1 MKFSGAVT
9 LFVSALVM
17 LASPVAAA
25 KGPKITHKVYFDI
38 KHGDKELGRI
48 VMGLYGGTV
57 PKTVEN
63 FRALCTGKNKD
74 GAELGFSY
82 KGSTFHRV
90 IKQFMIQGGDF
101 TKGDGTGGKSI
112 YGDKFADEN
121 FKLKHTGAGTLS
133 MANAGK
139 DTNGSQFFI
148 TTVTTSWLD
157 GRHVVFGTVMEGMD
171 IVTEIENVK
180 KGPNDKP
187 VDPVVIAD
195 SGELKIELEVDE
207 NGNQEVQP
215 PAKKPTTETGTG
227 IETGKETTKEASK
240 EEQYK
245 MLSSPLHYLL
255 VLLVF
260 VVIPVTAFV
269 LLGGMRL
276 VRRVLGR
283 DIKGKGRERDSRT
296 RGRWP
301 PCRRRRKIK
310 KSWTRSVKGCWCRW
324 MSWRKRPPEEMAS
337 PQPAS
342 SRRRT
347 FDYSHQPEQGLQEWA
362 SRIKSIQAEVDQ
374 DEQAEQKR
382 LEQEIA
388 ASRLARAQRRAK
400 QGSRPSPDPE
410 PVKTPESP
418 SKPSSIFGARA
429 TVISPSTPG
438 NTDPDTLPESPT
450 KSVFGSTRTMNPH
463 STPSS
468 AKQTAPMSLAGF
480 MGGRGSGPRLNKPAP
495 QADTHDPALF
505 DQTLR
510 RAGSSAS
517 ASAFQAVGRT
527 SKFGQGAAALPGL
540 GPPPRQPSPALLQ
553 TSHCHAVL
561 TANELGPRNPRALSK
576 DLRQRS
582 INVKSQ
588 LDVQNPAFG
597 HSARPSVFY
606 PHSKCAVQDTYYTHP
621 GSPRHLARTSY
632 QPTPPAQDT
641 NKLPLVTS
649 AAPAFRSTGRGFVGN
664 RVRQADGGVSP
675 PTSLGIS
682 SSQFGEREKPKRAA
696 TGNVHERW
704 QVAIQGQGSSPS
716 TASSPSE
723 VPWKRRS
730 LKEPV
735 PVPGDSKIAGIIKHM
750 TGAQQSSSPA
760 TSPSPQRDVPSFD
773 EFGRKTTPVLAKATP
788 VPVSPTSKFED
799 TKSPIHPK
807 PLNHLTRDRA
817 RKPKKGVQIKEV
829 WKAPETVST
838 TPMGTPPP
846 PPPPPQEYRPPS
858 PFKRLRPA
866 ASQPSMRP
874 PSPIKESSLQRQGT
888 LPRAQASPRATA
900 SSSPAPPSPVRKPAQ
915 LFPAVPRPESPTK
928 DNNLSRAKDI
938 WGERAPIGVKAS
950 NGGHR
955 GSSPGPASRGPNL
968 VGKRALP
975 GMVASPQPQ
984 QRAQTQPFYARP
996 ESPTKPSTPKPISPV
1011 SPPRH
1016 PGPPPSPGRN
1026 KSRATVMELAQA
1038 MSEKQGET
1046 LEEPKLP
1053 PSPRSIPAAARERR
1067 REEKSPAPTPAAT
1080 LSKSQELSVPPAE
1093 PMPVSTSPKT
1103 SPKVSPKPSPDCPPV
1118 PLPVENKVDGSS
1130 MLSELVA
1137 IVQRV
1142 RNEASGLV
1150 LSKVWGWYGK
1160 KAQPGPREEGKL
1172 AELAKQ
1178 YGTSVVPSFQGDE
1191 SQELVDAVGG
1201 QWIVRQ
1207 GSRAHWSP
1215 ENTTM
1220 HCTRQL
1226 GDACFT
1232 DEVDFHVSNLCSAYS
1247 YCVTVLD
1254 AVYVW
1259 YGRGATQPEREA
1271 AAAYGRMIAGP
1282 EKEIEEYEEG
1292 KEDPMF
1298 FVLLGD
1304 DAWANADYWKYRAP
1318 LGKVAYRPRMF
1329 LVDARDKKQP
1339 VSCHIPS
1346 ASKISP
1352 DAVFVLDNTFE
1363 MIVVVGPEARARRTD
1378 ILLAVHIAISIATS
1392 VETKRPFVPPVHLIV
1407 LPSQLPLE
1415 VKVGFFRFV
1424 SDELVN
1430 PAGVY
1435 LHMHLLTLSEAS
1447 EQLSATTWPMSKLQD
1462 PTFLPLGIHPNLLN

>member
-1 MKFSGAVT
+1 
-9 LFVSALVM
+9 
-17 LASPVAAA
+17 
-25 KGPKITHKVYFDI
+25 
-38 KHGDKELGRI
+38 
-48 VMGLYGGTV
+48 
-57 PKTVEN
+57 
-63 FRALCTGKNKD
+63 
-74 GAELGFSY
+74 
-82 KGSTFHRV
+82 
-90 IKQFMIQGGDF
+90 
-101 TKGDGTGGKSI
+101 
-112 YGDKFADEN
+112 
-121 FKLKHTGAGTLS
+121 
-133 MANAGK
+133 
-139 DTNGSQFFI
+139 
-148 TTVTTSWLD
+148 
-157 GRHVVFGTVMEGMD
+157 
-171 IVTEIENVK
+171 
-180 KGPNDKP
+180 
-187 VDPVVIAD
+187 
-195 SGELKIELEVDE
+195 
-207 NGNQEVQP
+207 
-215 PAKKPTTETGTG
+215 
-227 IETGKETTKEASK
+227 
-240 EEQYK
+240 
-245 MLSSPLHYLL
+245 
-255 VLLVF
+255 
-260 VVIPVTAFV
+260 
-269 LLGGMRL
+269 
-276 VRRVLGR
+276 
-283 DIKGKGRERDSRT
+283 
-296 RGRWP
+296 
-301 PCRRRRKIK
+301 
-310 KSWTRSVKGCWCRW
+310 
-324 MSWRKRPPEEMAS
+324 MAS

-400 QGSRPSPDPE
+400 QGSRRLSDIGVSGSAASPDPE

-463 STPSS
+463 STPSN
-468 AKQTAPMSLAGF
+468 AKQIAPMSLPGF
-480 MGGRGSGPRLNKPAP
+480 MGARGSGPRLNKPAP

-540 GPPPRQPSPALLQ
+540 GPPPRQPSPSASADKSL
-553 TSHCHAVL
+553 
-561 TANELGPRNPRALSK
+561 PRSPRSPRFAPPEEQLVVPQHT
-576 DLRQRS
+576 RQRTS
-582 INVKSQ
+582 SWPSKPESPLQGSSPEIKSELTRSKTTAGRPRGKSTSSPNSTSKIQ
-588 LDVQNPAFG
+588 RSDTLPAPAFSTPIRNAPFKTHTTPTQG
-597 HSARPSVFY
+597 SPPTFGLARPI
-606 PHSKCAVQDTYYTHP
+606 
-621 GSPRHLARTSY
+621 

-649 AAPAFRSTGRGFVGN
+649 AAPAFRSTVQASAKELSPSLTRLQGRGFVGN

-1053 PSPRSIPAAARERR
+1053 PSPRSTPAAARERR
-1067 REEKSPAPTPAAT
+1067 RSSYDRYSVITMPPLREEKSPAPTPAAT

-1103 SPKVSPKPSPDCPPV
+1103 SPKVSPKPSPRLSPKPLSPRPSPRPSPRAQPV
-1118 PLPVENKVDGSS
+1118 PLPVENKVDGVFHVDPNMAPIPPFNLQQAISS
-1130 MLSELVA
+1130 NPYTFTFPSNLKRISIDVFSLSNGQAAVVPSYPCLVYESELVA

-1247 YCVTVLD
+1247 YCITVLD

-1271 AAAYGRMIAGP
+1271 AAAYGRMVAGP

>member
-1 MKFSGAVT
+1 
-9 LFVSALVM
+9 
-17 LASPVAAA
+17 
-25 KGPKITHKVYFDI
+25 
-38 KHGDKELGRI
+38 
-48 VMGLYGGTV
+48 
-57 PKTVEN
+57 
-63 FRALCTGKNKD
+63 
-74 GAELGFSY
+74 
-82 KGSTFHRV
+82 
-90 IKQFMIQGGDF
+90 
-101 TKGDGTGGKSI
+101 
-112 YGDKFADEN
+112 
-121 FKLKHTGAGTLS
+121 
-133 MANAGK
+133 
-139 DTNGSQFFI
+139 
-148 TTVTTSWLD
+148 
-157 GRHVVFGTVMEGMD
+157 
-171 IVTEIENVK
+171 
-180 KGPNDKP
+180 
-187 VDPVVIAD
+187 
-195 SGELKIELEVDE
+195 
-207 NGNQEVQP
+207 
-215 PAKKPTTETGTG
+215 
-227 IETGKETTKEASK
+227 
-240 EEQYK
+240 
-245 MLSSPLHYLL
+245 
-255 VLLVF
+255 
-260 VVIPVTAFV
+260 
-269 LLGGMRL
+269 
-276 VRRVLGR
+276 
-283 DIKGKGRERDSRT
+283 
-296 RGRWP
+296 
-301 PCRRRRKIK
+301 
-310 KSWTRSVKGCWCRW
+310 
-324 MSWRKRPPEEMAS
+324 MAS

-400 QGSRPSPDPE
+400 QGSRRLSDIGVSGSAASPDPE

-429 TVISPSTPG
+429 T
-438 NTDPDTLPESPT
+438 
-450 KSVFGSTRTMNPH
+450 
-463 STPSS
+463 
-468 AKQTAPMSLAGF
+468 
-480 MGGRGSGPRLNKPAP
+480 
-495 QADTHDPALF
+495 ADTHDPALF

-540 GPPPRQPSPALLQ
+540 GPPPRQPSPSALQ

-561 TANELGPRNPRALSK
+561 VAQIRSARGTIGRSSPEIKSELTRSKTTAGRPRGKSTSSPNSTSK
-576 DLRQRS
+576 IQRS
-582 INVKSQ
+582 DT
-588 LDVQNPAFG
+588 LPAPAFSTPIRNAPFKTHTTPTQG
-597 HSARPSVFY
+597 SPPTFGLARPI
-606 PHSKCAVQDTYYTHP
+606 
-621 GSPRHLARTSY
+621 

-649 AAPAFRSTGRGFVGN
+649 AAPAFRSTVQASAKELSPSLTRLQGRGFVGN
-664 RVRQADGGVSP
+664 R
-675 PTSLGIS
+675 
-682 SSQFGEREKPKRAA
+682 REKPKRAA

-716 TASSPSE
+716 TTSSPSE

-838 TPMGTPPP
+838 TPVGTPPP

-888 LPRAQASPRATA
+888 LPRAQASPRAAA
-900 SSSPAPPSPVRKPAQ
+900 SSSPAPSSPVRKPAQ
-915 LFPAVPRPESPTK
+915 LFPALPRPESPTK

-1067 REEKSPAPTPAAT
+1067 RSSYDRYSVITMPPLREEKSPAPTPAAT

-1093 PMPVSTSPKT
+1093 PMLVSTSPKT
-1103 SPKVSPKPSPDCPPV
+1103 SPKVSPKPSPRLSPKPLSPRPSPRPSPRAQPV
-1118 PLPVENKVDGSS
+1118 PLPVENKVDGVFHVDPNMAPIPPFNLQQAISS
-1130 MLSELVA
+1130 NPYTFAFPSNLKRISIDVFSLSNGQAAVVPSYPCLVYESELVA

-1201 QWIVRQ
+1201 QWI

-1247 YCVTVLD
+1247 YCITVLD

-1271 AAAYGRMIAGP
+1271 AAAYGRMVAGP